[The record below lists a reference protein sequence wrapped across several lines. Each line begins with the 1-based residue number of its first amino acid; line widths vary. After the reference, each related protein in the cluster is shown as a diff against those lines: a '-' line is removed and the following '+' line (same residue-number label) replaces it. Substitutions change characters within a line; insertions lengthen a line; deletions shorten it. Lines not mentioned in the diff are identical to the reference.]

1 MTQALGFLF
10 HTLLAATPPALLLGG
25 LYFGVRL
32 RFFPFLHPVRVV
44 RDLFFPA
51 RGENKNVDAPS
62 SLRAAGMAMAGTIG
76 VGNIAGVSLALL
88 AGGAGA
94 VFWMWVCA
102 AAAMLL
108 KYAEIVLAMDSRR
121 PDGMGSYLGGTP
133 YAMRASGMP
142 MLGSLFAVLCLLY
155 TFLIGGVVQANA
167 VADCLRDAIG
177 CPPLLAGALLLL
189 LVLPVTLG
197 GGQKIAALTAKLVPL
212 MCGAYLLVTGAVI
225 FTHAAVLPSV
235 FARIMRE
242 AFSPAAAGGGVAS
255 FLFSRALRVG
265 AARGLMS
272 NEGGCGTAPMAH
284 VTARETVPARQGL
297 FGILEVFTDTVLICT
312 LTALCVLCVFPTLPD
327 GVGAMEMVRRSFASV
342 CGNGAGIVLAAIL
355 FSFAYATILCEAYYA
370 EVCLRYMFGGGRQ
383 IVFSLLFAASL
394 LFGAWGAPALVWG
407 LCDILLA
414 VMTLLNLFF
423 LVKKAGRVVTLTAD
437 GGYIS
442 RRIRHKSE
450 NSSENRSNRFSATPW
465 GSRNDTS
472 SSEAKTR
479 SGRHPAAIRQSLK

>member
-142 MLGSLFAVLCLLY
+142 ALGSLFAVLCLLY
-155 TFLIGGVVQANA
+155 TFLIGGVYRRTPWQTACGMPSGVRRCWRAP
-167 VADCLRDAIG
+167 CYCCWC
-177 CPPLLAGALLLL
+177 CP
-189 LVLPVTLG
+189 
-197 GGQKIAALTAKLVPL
+197 
-212 MCGAYLLVTGAVI
+212 
-225 FTHAAVLPSV
+225 LPS
-235 FARIMRE
+235 
-242 AFSPAAAGGGVAS
+242 AAAK
-255 FLFSRALRVG
+255 R
-265 AARGLMS
+265 
-272 NEGGCGTAPMAH
+272 
-284 VTARETVPARQGL
+284 
-297 FGILEVFTDTVLICT
+297 
-312 LTALCVLCVFPTLPD
+312 LP
-327 GVGAMEMVRRSFASV
+327 
-342 CGNGAGIVLAAIL
+342 
-355 FSFAYATILCEAYYA
+355 
-370 EVCLRYMFGGGRQ
+370 
-383 IVFSLLFAASL
+383 
-394 LFGAWGAPALVWG
+394 
-407 LCDILLA
+407 
-414 VMTLLNLFF
+414 
-423 LVKKAGRVVTLTAD
+423 
-437 GGYIS
+437 
-442 RRIRHKSE
+442 H
-450 NSSENRSNRFSATPW
+450 
-465 GSRNDTS
+465 
-472 SSEAKTR
+472 
-479 SGRHPAAIRQSLK
+479 